1 MSDFLEEFTRPTWL
15 SFPVITARV
24 ALAALLG
31 AAIGFEREWRNRP
44 AGLRTHILVCVAAAM
59 VGILTLEIMHS
70 PSLGGREGAAVD
82 PLRAV
87 EAVTAGVAFLAAG
100 TIMFSR
106 GEVQGLTTGAGMW
119 LAGAVGLSAG
129 LGLWQIAA
137 LGTLLALAVLGLMSS
152 VSPGIAADKADKKDA
167 AKAKGADQGADPGED
182 RGAAKKTGKDAGG
195 KPST

>member
-1 MSDFLEEFTRPTWL
+1 M
-15 SFPVITARV
+15 
-24 ALAALLG
+24 
-31 AAIGFEREWRNRP
+31 
-44 AGLRTHILVCVAAAM
+44 
-59 VGILTLEIMHS
+59 
-70 PSLGGREGAAVD
+70 
-82 PLRAV
+82 
-87 EAVTAGVAFLAAG
+87 AFLAAG

-167 AKAKGADQGADPGED
+167 AKAKGADQGADQGAD
-182 RGAAKKTGKDAGG
+182 RGAAKKTGKDAGA
-195 KPST
+195 KHSA